1 VKTTVNQV
9 VSKRLVKKQLMRWAK
24 QGARQL
30 SQVRTKLLN
39 EERYDTLR
47 CWYAAMLVLSAA
59 ATA

>member
-1 VKTTVNQV
+1 V